1 METSS
6 TSTKLKNEKPKSL
19 KKKTIFNFFSKIDK
33 GTAIA
38 KMKSEIIKS
47 SEESKTRKF
56 SEKMGSN
63 NNDQDLV
70 YDSLAASTPFYEDL
84 SEISIIIWFNACNCK
99 ALIKSFLSLNSE
111 ILSLAKSRQLLIFA

>member
-6 TSTKLKNEKPKSL
+6 TSKLKNEKPKAP

-56 SEKMGSN
+56 CENMGSKI
-63 NNDQDLV
+63 NDQDLV

-84 SEISIIIWFNACNCK
+84 SEIGIIIWLNAWI
-99 ALIKSFLSLNSE
+99 IKL
-111 ILSLAKSRQLLIFA
+111 